1 MDSYNSDLQAF
12 KSNLCQILQENS
24 SDPQLICVLSKTMLD
39 ASCPVAHH
47 QDLQYDNKTS
57 SEWKFEEHIYFEAGR
72 WPAGKTNEDAVRA
85 AVEEQY

>member
-1 MDSYNSDLQAF
+1 
-12 KSNLCQILQENS
+12 
-24 SDPQLICVLSKTMLD
+24 MLD